1 MTIIKQERLAVRVT
15 AQQKQTIERAA
26 EVMGRNVTE
35 FSVEALT
42 ERAEEVL
49 ADRAAFGVSQ
59 EAWDAFSAQLDA
71 PARPVAELVEL
82 LKRPS
87 VFDA

>member
-1 MTIIKQERLAVRVT
+1 MKQERLAVRVT

-26 EVMGRNVTE
+26 EAMGRNVTE
-35 FSVEALT
+35 FSVDALT

-49 ADRAAFGVSQ
+49 ADRAAFGVSA
-59 EAWDAFSAQLDA
+59 EVWEEFSARLDE